1 MVNKTI
7 SRLGS
12 KEFFE
17 QFVIEFIDDK
27 TFDNLCISYNNNVEI
42 LFIFYSLKGIC
53 ANLEFS
59 DLYNALSLLTDALR
73 KRMFG

>member
-17 QFVIEFIDDK
+17 QFVIEF
-27 TFDNLCISYNNNVEI
+27 
-42 LFIFYSLKGIC
+42 
-53 ANLEFS
+53 S

-73 KRMFG
+73 KRTFG